1 MPTEIV
7 TQKAGVVDPDDL
19 IVSDACCCTIQSCYL
34 KCPECCGCY
43 TSGTVCCCTTQAMG
57 CKPSNVKGETCI
69 LCEGGETCIY
79 PTTCCK
85 GTSQFCCYDTRCAFP
100 CDHDVPCV
108 LASCCIVCCYNSK
121 PQCGFCH
128 KLGHYV
134 KVKTE
139 DGKVPHSSPPSK
151 QQKQQPAVAQAYPV
165 PSPQQQSSVA
175 LQKQAY
181 SEPYPEYPEQ
191 SSSYAEDTRSVG
203 RSSYDHNT
211 GRPSA
216 DGRSSY
222 EGARSP
228 SGGHP
233 VRYQISA
240 GSKTNARNP
249 LHIAAR
255 HK

>member
-1 MPTEIV
+1 
-7 TQKAGVVDPDDL
+7 
-19 IVSDACCCTIQSCYL
+19 
-34 KCPECCGCY
+34 
-43 TSGTVCCCTTQAMG
+43 
-57 CKPSNVKGETCI
+57 
-69 LCEGGETCIY
+69 
-79 PTTCCK
+79 
-85 GTSQFCCYDTRCAFP
+85 
-100 CDHDVPCV
+100 
-108 LASCCIVCCYNSK
+108 VCCYNSK

-139 DGKVPHSSPPSK
+139 DGKAPHSSPPSK

-165 PSPQQQSSVA
+165 PSPQQQSPVA

-191 SSSYAEDTRSVG
+191 SSSSAEDPRSVG
-203 RSSYDHNT
+203 RSSYDYNTGRPSTEGRPSYDYNT

-216 DGRSSY
+216 EGRPSY
-222 EGARSP
+222 DYNTGRPSAEGRPSYDYNTGRPSAEGRPSNEGARSP

-240 GSKTNARNP
+240 GAKTNARNP
-249 LHIAAR
+249 LHVAAR